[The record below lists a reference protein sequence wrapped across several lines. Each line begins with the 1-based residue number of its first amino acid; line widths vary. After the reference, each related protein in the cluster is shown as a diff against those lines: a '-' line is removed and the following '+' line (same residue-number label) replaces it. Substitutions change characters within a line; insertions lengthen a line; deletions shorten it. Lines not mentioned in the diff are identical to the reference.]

1 MGMDTGA
8 ISEKGCKPKIS
19 ICDFLILFCMTI
31 VFSYHVAAL
40 VLMIFPRYWQV

>member
-1 MGMDTGA
+1 MDTGA

-19 ICDFLILFCMTI
+19 IWDFLILFCLTI